1 MTKKQKEFIAKAVPR
16 THDEFT
22 SLYIADSGKKHDS
35 GYNCFIVIGSVDG
48 GGLELI
54 TTWSD
59 VVDIFEH
66 TTLYLEIVDGFI
78 HLWKHDKKPFVLD
91 HGYVV
96 STCEFNA
103 NEHYERLYGVK
114 I

>member
-1 MTKKQKEFIAKAVPR
+1 MAKAIPR
-16 THDEFT
+16 KHREFT

-35 GYNCFIVIGSVDG
+35 GYNCFVVIGSLED

-59 VVDIFEH
+59 VVDIYEH
-66 TTLYLEIVDGFI
+66 TELNFEIVDGFI
-78 HLWKHDKKPFVLD
+78 HIWKHDKKPFAIDLGD
-91 HGYVV
+91 YVV

-103 NEHYERLYGVK
+103 DEHYKK
-114 I
+114 ILGGRI